1 MLKQTH
7 LPHQLLSSLLPFE
20 EEAFS
25 HACLMSAAC
34 HSQAGFYSLK
44 SPLHTHWAFL
54 STLHFKNLGS
64 FRGNKDSVFF
74 PPLLW
79 WAFAFP
85 TGCVEAPWK
94 FTSRLLGHGA
104 LRGIGMWSADPGLE
118 HKEALRSTGHE
129 HTLLASLAWLTQ
141 PSPVNESS
149 WGYRKGENI
158 GEEPQMAVLSSASV
172 AIPPYAIPSSSHQA
186 CQGPLLEDSIL
197 PQVWDHLDRIGKTYN
212 FPALSLDSFLR
223 LHPCTHPKTHTFS
236 SLVGRLM

>member
-25 HACLMSAAC
+25 HTCLMRAAC
-34 HSQAGFYSLK
+34 HSQSGFYSPK

-74 PPLLW
+74 PLYCDEHLFSLQDALKHLENSHHGFW
-79 WAFAFP
+79 DM
-85 TGCVEAPWK
+85 
-94 FTSRLLGHGA
+94 GA

-158 GEEPQMAVLSSASV
+158 GEEPQMVVLSSASV
-172 AIPPYAIPSSSHQA
+172 SNPPSAIPSSSHQD
-186 CQGPLLEDSIL
+186 CQGPLLADSIL
-197 PQVWDHLDRIGKTYN
+197 PQSLRSSGPNRKDN
-212 FPALSLDSFLR
+212 FPVLSPDSFLP

-236 SLVGRLM
+236 SLVGRLT